1 MPGSADLHFVTDFF
15 QRHWVSGLFVLLT
28 LCTFLLIWAT
38 RYLVRRRMKR
48 LLIEEI
54 EEEGELDLL
63 TPLEPRDHE
72 AMAVVKRFRREIWE
86 LPDPELQLNIE
97 ALNQR
102 AFQVVRAVAAV
113 YHPEKEAPQYE
124 ASLLELLQLIRRVVS
139 RLQRIAGV
147 VPFKYLGVRRLSD
160 YQRYYEVYR
169 KINENPILQALKRH
183 PTIFKVAR
191 WAINLKNLSNPLY
204 WAGRELS
211 REGYFYMVRWFH
223 LTFVSQVG
231 REAIR
236 LYSGRHFQS
245 EVDRDGVLLFYRLYA
260 LTHQWGGPS
269 GGDWAALVEFLTG
282 HTGVEAEGK
291 LHILARWSQNQLPK
305 DLRQRELQTALGRR
319 WYRKG
324 LKLLLERDADSPP
337 GRRQIIEAE
346 MIRLKESDR

>member
-191 WAINLKNLSNPLY
+191 WAINLKKI
-204 WAGRELS
+204 GRAH
-211 REGYFYMVRWFH
+211 V
-223 LTFVSQVG
+223 
-231 REAIR
+231 
-236 LYSGRHFQS
+236 
-245 EVDRDGVLLFYRLYA
+245 
-260 LTHQWGGPS
+260 
-269 GGDWAALVEFLTG
+269 
-282 HTGVEAEGK
+282 
-291 LHILARWSQNQLPK
+291 
-305 DLRQRELQTALGRR
+305 
-319 WYRKG
+319 
-324 LKLLLERDADSPP
+324 
-337 GRRQIIEAE
+337 
-346 MIRLKESDR
+346 

>member
-139 RLQRIAGV
+139 RLQKIAGV

-260 LTHQWGGPS
+260 LTYQWGGPS
-269 GGDWAALVEFLTG
+269 RADWAALVEFLTG

-291 LHILARWSQNQLPK
+291 LHILSRWSQNRLPA
-305 DLRQRELQTALGRR
+305 DLDQRELQTPLGHR

-324 LKLLLERDADSPP
+324 LKLLLEKDADPAP
-337 GRRQIIEAE
+337 GRRRVIEAE
-346 MIRLKESDR
+346 LARLKEQS